1 MTYPE
6 SDSRR
11 FPPVVTAAVMI
22 VTLAFAGPPAA
33 WAAGAD
39 SSATPAAGI
48 STGSEASLQTQAQ
61 ELAGQIQAN
70 GVQLDQLDEAYN
82 AAELQFRQ
90 LSSQEASLKK
100 SIARTD
106 LLVAVTKRALKEQA
120 VLAYITGGAPL
131 ITHVPDSS
139 GTEPNLATSYA
150 EIISGGQQRAI
161 ANYHSVVALQTA
173 QSQSLE
179 SAEQQATL
187 AVASIQS
194 DQAAAARTLANQTAT
209 LAEVKGRLAVAV
221 AQVESSQQQ
230 AEQAAVE
237 TSLSQQ
243 GQLPP
248 NSSPVASNPSSRSTT
263 TTQPQ
268 PTGPPTTTPPRTPP
282 TTTPPRTPPTTV
294 PPAPPNNPAPGYQVA
309 ISYAQAQLGKP
320 YQWGG
325 SGPNSFDCSGLVMMA
340 WAQAGVYFPHL
351 AQDQYDMTERIPLS
365 DLLPGD
371 LVFYGTPD
379 DVYHVGLYIG
389 GGDMIDAPETGQ
401 NVQIQS
407 IYWSGLLGAGRVQS

>member
-90 LSSQEASLKK
+90 LASQEASLKK

-263 TTQPQ
+263 TT
-268 PTGPPTTTPPRTPP
+268 PPRTPP

>member
-90 LSSQEASLKK
+90 LASQEASLKK